1 MRSMRLAEI
10 VLPDSPVCVNSVDV
24 ATTYCSPALL
34 NHSIRAY
41 VWAAAFGTA
50 RGVTFDPELL
60 FVASL
65 LHDLGLVDEFDN
77 HMVPF
82 EVAGGSVAWVFAAG
96 AGWPVQRRARLSEVI
111 ARHMWAEVD
120 PGEDPEGFLL
130 ARSTAVDIAG
140 RNLDDFPVSFRTEV
154 LERYPRLS
162 LADEFVRCFQDQ
174 ARRKPD
180 SSAAAAM
187 RNDLAAR
194 IAANPLERK
203 ATKSPPVVPPAGSS
217 GR

>member
-1 MRSMRLAEI
+1 MSPMRLAD
-10 VLPDSPVCVNSVDV
+10 VSLPDSPVCVNAVDV

-50 RGVTFDPELL
+50 HGVAFDPELL

-65 LHDLGLVDEFDN
+65 LHDVGLVEEFDS
-77 HMVPF
+77 HTVPF

-96 AGWPVQRRARLSEVI
+96 AGWPAQRRARLSEVI
-111 ARHMWAEVD
+111 VRHMWAQVD
-120 PGEDPEGFLL
+120 PAEDPEGSLL
-130 ARSTAVDIAG
+130 ARSTAVDISG
-140 RNLDDFPVSFRTEV
+140 RNVDDFPIGFRTEV
-154 LERYPRLS
+154 LERYPRLR

-174 ARRKPD
+174 AKRKPD
-180 SSAAAAM
+180 SSAAAAI

-194 IAANPLERK
+194 IAVNPLERPQQ
-203 ATKSPPVVPPAGSS
+203 S
-217 GR
+217 